1 MLDKNNDTISENKN
15 IILKEKNSFSL
26 DLIEDF
32 YSNDFSNNAF
42 SVFKSINIIYI
53 IYSNLDISI
62 ISYNLIKNE
71 KINEIKNAHQK
82 NITNFRYY
90 LDKIKKRELILSIS
104 SLDNNIKL
112 WHIKNW
118 ECLFNIKDIN
128 KYGYLY
134 SACILN
140 DKNNIYIITSNYY
153 IFNPDPIKVYDINL
167 YLDLNKIKEI
177 NDSYESTKFITTYYD
192 IKKNKNY
199 IITGNKGYLKSYD
212 FNLNKVYHK
221 YNYGLGWNTGL
232 INIFKEEDDDII
244 RLLESDGKGIIRIWN
259 FHTEELLKEIIIKE
273 IRHTYGFCFW
283 DKKYLFLGC
292 EDNDIKLIDLRNGKN
307 IYKLIGHE
315 DDVICIKK
323 IKHPDYGECL
333 ITSDSSGIIKLWFFT

>member
-1 MLDKNNDTISENKN
+1 MKKGNDTLKISEKN
-15 IILKEKNSFSL
+15 IFSL

-32 YSNDFSNNAF
+32 YSNDFTNNAF
-42 SVFKSINIIYI
+42 SVFKSINNIIYI

-71 KINEIKNAHQK
+71 KINEIKNAHEN

-90 LDKIKKRELILSIS
+90 LDNFNKKELILSIS
-104 SLDNNIKL
+104 SIDNNIKL

-118 ECLFNIKDIN
+118 ECLYNIKNIN

-140 DKNNIYIITSNYY
+140 ENNNIYIITSNYY
-153 IFNPDPIKVYDINL
+153 IFNPDPIKVFNINL
-167 YLDLNKIKEI
+167 DKIKEVKSI
-177 NDSYESTKFITTYYD
+177 NDFYESTKFITTYYD
-192 IKKNKNY
+192 NKKNKNY

-212 FNLNKVYHK
+212 FNSNKVYHK
-221 YNYGLGWNTGL
+221 YNYGLGWNSGL

-244 RLLESDGKGIIRIWN
+244 RLMESDGKGIIRIWN

-273 IRHTYGFCFW
+273 IRNIFGFCFW
-283 DKKYLFLGC
+283 DNKYLFLGC
-292 EDNDIKLIDLRNGKN
+292 EYNNIKLVDLKNGN
-307 IYKLIGHE
+307 IIKKLNGHE

-323 IKHPDYGECL
+323 IIHTIYGECL
-333 ITSDSSGIIKLWFFT
+333 ITGDSSGIIKLWLFT